1 MLSHF
6 SEPYMRMRRLLAE
19 SRRAAGM
26 TQAEVAAR
34 LGTSQSFVSKYER
47 GERRLDAIELLQVS
61 RVLGFDVGE
70 SLNRAWLGEELDAGD
85 DILARW
91 SVSAKDLTTLTDE
104 NPSLRGMLLGYVAEH
119 KLRQIW
125 FSDEDISYLGKSD
138 DHDRTSKG
146 DHVIEYKGRRFT
158 VESKSLQS
166 NKVER
171 DGNAWRGKAQVD
183 ASDRRPID
191 LSDGSQVN
199 TTLLKVGE
207 FDVLAVNCFAFRQK
221 WDFVFAKNADLPR
234 SSYARYPARVRAQLI
249 ASLVDVSWPPKPPF
263 TGDLREILD
272 RLIADRGAR
281 RA

>member
-1 MLSHF
+1 M
-6 SEPYMRMRRLLAE
+6 
-19 SRRAAGM
+19 
-26 TQAEVAAR
+26 
-34 LGTSQSFVSKYER
+34 SKYEH

-61 RVLGFDVGE
+61 LVLGFDVCE
-70 SLNRAWLGEELDAGD
+70 ALNRIGIGEPDGGD

-125 FSDEDISYLGKSD
+125 FSDDISYLGKSD
-138 DHDRTSKG
+138 DHDRKNKG
-146 DHVIEYKGRRFT
+146 DHVIEYRGRRFI

-166 NKVER
+166 SMVRR
-171 DGNAWRGKAQVD
+171 DRNSWRGRAQVD

-191 LSDGSQVN
+191 LPDGSQLN

-221 WDFVFAKNADLPR
+221 WDFGFARNADLPR
-234 SSYARYPARVRAQLI
+234 NSYARYPARVRAQLI

-263 TGDLREILD
+263 TADLREILD
-272 RLIADRGAR
+272 RLIADRGRR

>member
-34 LGTSQSFVSKYER
+34 LGTSQSFVSKYEH

-61 RVLGFDVGE
+61 RVLGFDVSE
-70 SLNRAWLGEELDAGD
+70 ALNWAWLGEASDAPD
-85 DILARW
+85 DILAQW

-125 FSDEDISYLGKSD
+125 FADDISYLGKSD
-138 DHDRTSKG
+138 DHDRRNKG
-146 DHVIEYKGRRFT
+146 DHVVEYKGRRFII
-158 VESKSLQS
+158 ESKSLQS

-191 LSDGSQVN
+191 LADGSQVN
-199 TTLLKVGE
+199 TTLLRVGE

-249 ASLVDVSWPPKPPF
+249 ASLVDVS
-263 TGDLREILD
+263 
-272 RLIADRGAR
+272 
-281 RA
+281 